1 LFPVTI
7 LLLFF
12 LFVFIVLQIDPLLSP
27 RGKKLQDGT
36 RAVARQI
43 ANDILPQLAANTRP
57 NKKNGST
64 NSQLFPF
71 PLPPVPP
78 VSSLEKVGSRLFK
91 TITNQMQTTLEN
103 IQEDIKDPLNRIPQR
118 LTQQTEELVNE
129 VQNVFLETPTGL
141 QEPPYKVVE
150 TCEGYEIRDYDGY
163 TVASTVIEGY
173 LVEEEDVA
181 DGSRRTSSS
190 KEGGGILGMGT
201 AFNTLAAYL
210 FGANQEKKS
219 MAMTTPVTTTS
230 KGEMRFYLSERGVIP
245 QPLVD
250 ETAGSDPTIKVLD
263 IPAARLAVR
272 QFTGFVTDGE
282 VARQKDTLL
291 SALEMDSVELDVAHG
306 SVVPHVIFQY
316 NPPYTLPMV
325 RRNEIAVPVRGRETE
340 VVEPRLKQEWSVD
353 DEEYSSEDDIS
364 PSD

>member
-1 LFPVTI
+1 LTLFHWFYVTNCF

-12 LFVFIVLQIDPLLSP
+12 FVVTQIDPLLSP

-43 ANDILPQLAANTRP
+43 ANDILPQLAANRR
-57 NKKNGST
+57 NSNS
-64 NSQLFPF
+64 NSQFPF

-173 LVEEEDVA
+173 LAEEVA
-181 DGSRRTSSS
+181 DDGSSRNS

-340 VVEPRLKQEWSVD
+340 VVEPRLKQEWSVE
-353 DEEYSSEDDIS
+353 DEEYSSEEEDIS

>member
-1 LFPVTI
+1 LQFFSGFPCHHFLLF
-7 LLLFF
+7 LLL
-12 LFVFIVLQIDPLLSP
+12 LPTQIDPLLSP

-43 ANDILPQLAANTRP
+43 ANDILPQLAANTR
-57 NKKNGST
+57 NSNS
-64 NSQLFPF
+64 NSQFPF
-71 PLPPVPP
+71 PLPLVPP

-150 TCEGYEIRDYDGY
+150 TCEAYEIRDYDGY

-173 LVEEEDVA
+173 LA
-181 DGSRRTSSS
+181 DEVPDGRSRTS
-190 KEGGGILGMGT
+190 KDGGGGILGMGT

-340 VVEPRLKQEWSVD
+340 VVEPRLKQEWSVE
-353 DEEYSSEDDIS
+353 DEEYASEDDVS